1 MHAKS
6 SAEAS
11 HTSDQSGPTSPF
23 SQPEM
28 SKRDSHAFVFG
39 SDALTI
45 MSRTRFE
52 EGETVL
58 TDPFAQLDEG
68 ESAVRS
74 ETASRPRPKEQ
85 AKHGSGPSSKESA
98 VTVRRNVAVATP
110 KRNSP
115 DGSRADRHGTRR
127 DSARVMPGERQA
139 GVLC

>member
-1 MHAKS
+1 
-6 SAEAS
+6 
-11 HTSDQSGPTSPF
+11 
-23 SQPEM
+23 M
-28 SKRDSHAFVFG
+28 SKRDSHAFV
-39 SDALTI
+39 SHNHE
-45 MSRTRFE
+45 SFE